1 MILYLGIDPSRW
13 PEKVFHYPV
22 IRTEPL
28 EVSKPTDW
36 HEATHILFTSRS
48 AVRHWKY
55 FDSTKQIIALGTAT
69 ALLLEKPLVAPI
81 PTQEGVVDLL
91 RTLSPGYLIWPR
103 STLSRDHIADYLR
116 LSGIRHTIIP
126 LYQTIFQQPGPPPNL
141 ALFTEIVFTSPSTID
156 AFLAIYGAL
165 PRNIRLTPIGPVTAE
180 ALKRKM
186 EEV

>member
-28 EVSKPTDW
+28 EICEPPDW
-36 HEATHILFTSRS
+36 AEATHILFTSRS

-55 FDSTKQIIALGTAT
+55 FDLTKQTIALGSAT
-69 ALLLEKPLVAPI
+69 ALLLERPLIAPT
-81 PTQEGVVDLL
+81 PTQEGVVELL

-103 STLSRDHIADYLR
+103 STLSRDHIADYLI
-116 LSGIRHTIIP
+116 SSNIRHRIIP
-126 LYQTIFQQPGPPPNL
+126 LYRTVFQRPGPPPEL
-141 ALFTEIVFTSPSTID
+141 DLFTEIIFTSPSTID
-156 AFLAIYGAL
+156 AFLHIYATL

-180 ALKRKM
+180 ALQRKM
-186 EEV
+186 RGI